1 MAVIWT
7 GPWSTADVPA
17 GQRFTGWSNHTTGNT
32 TFKNRYRDGDP
43 VSAAMWRELAGNLNY
58 NYAQSRRLI
67 WEDSFIGTGV
77 ASADPT
83 KVNIGNDWTARA
95 AIYAVAGPF
104 VMTPNAIR
112 GDEEPPRLVCR
123 VRARRNG
130 GAASLGVRIYSVS
143 TFNSFLGGWA
153 QVDGAS
159 SGPTRAAWT
168 IASNSYPGSPG
179 WSAEATIT
187 APKYARQIWSHP
199 LAAGLPDVEVMA
211 TYLAIAGIGDT
222 VNGPLVAA
230 VQVWEEAPGA

>member
-1 MAVIWT
+1 MTTWT
-7 GPWSTADVPA
+7 GPWSTADIPA

-43 VSAAMWRELAGNLNY
+43 VSAAMWRELSGNLNY

-67 WEDSFIGTGV
+67 WEDSFIGSGV
-77 ASADPT
+77 TATDPT
-83 KVNIGNDWTARA
+83 KVNIANDWTARA

-104 VMTPNAIR
+104 IATPNVLR
-112 GDEEPPRLVCR
+112 GDWTPPQMICR

-130 GAASLGVRIYSVS
+130 GASNLTVRIYSV
-143 TFNSFLGGWA
+143 TSFGAVLGGW
-153 QVDGAS
+153 QFVSGAS
-159 SGPTRAAWT
+159 AAADRASWT

-187 APKYARQIWSHP
+187 APKTTRVTLEHP
-199 LAAGLPDVEVMA
+199 NAAGLPDVDALLTWLV
-211 TYLAIAGIGDT
+211 IAGIGDN